1 MIDIFSFSSQ
11 GGREY
16 NEDSVGF
23 AYTPYG
29 AVLVAADGLGGHRGG
44 ATASKIV
51 VDTILAEP
59 LDDNKN
65 DKDWLKKRLEAA
77 DQEILDQQAVQANKM
92 KSTVVAMKISGT
104 KATWAHAGDSRLYY
118 IHNSRI
124 EAVTEDHSVAFKKYR
139 AGEISRAEIATDEDQ
154 SSLLRSL
161 GSQSKLKLD
170 FGETTE
176 PLTAGDGFLLCSDG
190 FWEYLQDQEILFDFL
205 KTNSAQAWTELLMLR
220 VIERLQSD
228 SDNLSVVTAMI
239 R

>member
-44 ATASKIV
+44 AVASKIV
-51 VDTILAEP
+51 VDTLLAEP

-77 DQEILDQQAVQANKM
+77 DQEILDQQAAQANKM

-161 GSQSKLKLD
+161 GSQSKLKPD
-170 FGETTE
+170 FGETTD

-205 KTNSAQAWTELLMLR
+205 KTNSAQSWTELLMLR
-220 VIERLQSD
+220 VIDRLQSD

>member
-1 MIDIFSFSSQ
+1 MIDIYSFSSQ

-16 NEDSVGF
+16 NEDKVGF

-44 ATASKIV
+44 AEASGIV

-92 KSTVVAMKISGT
+92 KSTVVALKISGT

-220 VIERLQSD
+220 VIARLQSD